1 MSKLTPSLAPIVA
14 RMEAL
19 VERARCPDLRP
30 GDLDE
35 PLIAEANEIRA
46 LLIEALAQET
56 AAAQAAAFS
65 PSGVSALRPGQD
77 ASPGPAAAPGPVARR
92 PDRL

>member
-19 VERARCPDLRP
+19 MERARRPDLGP

-46 LLIEALAQET
+46 LLIQALAQAS
-56 AAAQAAAFS
+56 AAAPGAAFS
-65 PSGVSALRPGQD
+65 PSDLSALRPGAD
-77 ASPGPAAAPGPVARR
+77 ASSGPAATPGPDAGR